1 MTATHS
7 GTDSASSSAHT
18 KASHAARPTG
28 PQWWREAALDA
39 LALALPTRCAGCE
52 ADDRLVCPACR
63 SLLVPQVRAIE
74 LWREGH
80 VALPLYFGLNYE
92 PPVSGLLHALK
103 ESGATAVTPPL
114 AAALRQIIAEV
125 LPQLT
130 KPAPTKAP
138 RSAPVWVAPPSTTAS
153 YRARG
158 YVPVALL
165 ARRAGVRLQPLLR
178 QARARRDQSELGRT
192 ERFDNMAG
200 TMIATPAARGASV
213 ILLDDVATS
222 GATLFEAARAL
233 RAGGAT
239 VLAAITLAHTPA
251 HINLSGHSQSQNVDK
266 PTRED

>member
-1 MTATHS
+1 MTAVN
-7 GTDSASSSAHT
+7 SAEDLT
-18 KASHAARPTG
+18 PNPTSR
-28 PQWWREAALDA
+28 WWREAALDA
-39 LALALPTRCAGCE
+39 LALAFPTRCAGCE
-52 ADDRLVCPACR
+52 ADDRLVCPECR

-80 VALPLYFGLNYE
+80 GALPLYFGLNYE

-125 LPQLT
+125 LPLLIRADPT
-130 KPAPTKAP
+130 RVAPP
-138 RSAPVWVAPPSTTAS
+138 APVWVAPPSTSAS

-158 YVPVALL
+158 YVPIALL

-178 QARARRDQSELGRT
+178 QARARRDQAELGRT

-200 TMIATPAARGASV
+200 TMMATPAARGASV
-213 ILLDDVATS
+213 IVLDDVATS

-239 VLAAITLAHTPA
+239 VLAAVTLAHTPV
-251 HINLSGHSQSQNVDK
+251 HTNHSGHSQTQNVDK
-266 PTRED
+266 PVRED